1 MAPSPWPCLTR
12 SPEFYEEF
20 KLRLPACVTENHHLF
35 FTFYHVS
42 CQPRPGTALETP
54 VGFTVSHSYPRA
66 SSLPR
71 PPGLQPHLTLIRSL
85 SSQWIPLLQHGRLR
99 TGPFCLPVSVDQ
111 PPPSYSVLTPDV
123 RACARNWCLHCLLP
137 ASFQCP

>member
-1 MAPSPWPCLTR
+1 M
-12 SPEFYEEF
+12 
-20 KLRLPACVTENHHLF
+20 TENHHLL

-54 VGFTVSHSYPRA
+54 VGFTVS
-66 SSLPR
+66 
-71 PPGLQPHLTLIRSL
+71 PPSAPTSPTPHTQRSWPLSGPIPDTQPL
-85 SSQWIPLLQHGRLR
+85 SPQWIPLLQHGRLR

-123 RACARNWCLHCLLP
+123 RALDPLPTAPYRLLP
-137 ASFQCP
+137 FPQPHSCPAFLLINTPGILVVHC